1 MELEWYIHI
10 PFHRFPLFTP
20 ATGQH
25 FFVSS
30 NYINSLF
37 FSLNSHHSES
47 FRLKWGPFLNSLFL
61 CVLFSIAVL
70 QNKSH
75 FDKVENIVVKR
86 WLFQTP
92 WGRCLCFPLQ
102 LFPNPVNIIWNIVC
116 QTTENSIESP
126 EGYSGFFLM
135 FFGLSVK
142 HSGHKL
148 CCVFPL
154 VKYLK
159 STYTL

>member
-1 MELEWYIHI
+1 MELVVHTYTI
-10 PFHRFPLFTP
+10 PQVPPIYTSNG
-20 ATGQH
+20 ATFLCQQQLH
-25 FFVSS
+25 KL
-30 NYINSLF
+30 SLF
-37 FSLNSHHSES
+37 FTKQPQREFSTKMGPLSKFVIFVCSVFNSS
-47 FRLKWGPFLNSLFL
+47 
-61 CVLFSIAVL
+61 VL

-86 WLFQTP
+86 QLFQTP

-126 EGYSGFFLM
+126 EGYSVFFLM

-148 CCVFPL
+148 CCVFPI
-154 VKYLK
+154 VKYLI